1 MTLLEVIINSPKVN
15 YLEYKVFVE
24 KNSVWDFKTGE
35 ESLLLISE
43 SPCPLPYHERVN
55 VQELIDHCKNTEY
68 PEHML
73 TLTCEDTKLRFS
85 TYFWSED
92 SLTLLF

>member
-1 MTLLEVIINSPKVN
+1 MTLLEVISNSPIVD
-15 YLEYKVFVE
+15 YSEYKVFVE
-24 KNSVWDFKTGE
+24 ENSVWDYKTGE

-43 SPCPLPYHERVN
+43 APCPVPFYEIIH
-55 VQELIDHCKNTEY
+55 VQELIDHCRNTEY